1 MKPQTAAGYTDAR
14 FRPTAIVA
22 GGDRT
27 PLGPGEVVQGTD
39 PAQVVRVDRQ
49 VVVVADGDAVLVDEE
64 QRVTGLRGR
73 DGSTKLEVPAGSAT
87 LRGDRIEVAT
97 DKPTVVRAIPATARV
112 EMRGTYAIGETSPVG
127 GRVET
132 ARTVGAIAAGSILLG
147 ASYLPTLIAGASST
161 LDKDR
166 ALLVPVV
173 GPWIDLASRDHCVN
187 PPEVD
192 VPGFEGGI
200 DKCTEETVNRVALVT
215 SGVAQLLGTVVLG
228 LGLLPRAVYVRDLQ
242 VTGLRVFPS
251 YDGKRG
257 RLQLGFDF

>member
-1 MKPQTAAGYTDAR
+1 MAAGYTDAR
-14 FRPTAIVA
+14 FRPVAVVA

-27 PLGPGEVVQGTD
+27 PLAPGEAVRGTD
-39 PAQVVRVDRQ
+39 PAQVVRLDRQ
-49 VVVVADGDAVLVDEE
+49 VVVVGDGDAVLVDEE
-64 QRVTGLRGR
+64 QRVIGLRGR
-73 DGSTKLEVPAGSAT
+73 DGSTKLEVAPGTAT
-87 LRGDRIEVAT
+87 LRGDRIEITT
-97 DKPTVVRAIPATARV
+97 DKPAVVRVIPPTARV
-112 EMRGTYAIGETSPVG
+112 EMRGTYAVGETSPVG

-132 ARTVGAIAAGSILLG
+132 SRTVGAIAAGGILLG

-161 LDKDR
+161 LGKDR
-166 ALLVPVV
+166 ALLVPII

-242 VTGLRVFPS
+242 VTGIRVLPS
-251 YDGKRG
+251 YDGKHG